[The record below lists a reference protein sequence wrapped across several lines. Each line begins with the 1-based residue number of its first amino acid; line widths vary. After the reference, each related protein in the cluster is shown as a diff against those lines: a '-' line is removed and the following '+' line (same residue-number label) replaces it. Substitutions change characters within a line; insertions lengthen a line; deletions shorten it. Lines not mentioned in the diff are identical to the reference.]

1 MPITLPALLDT
12 GASFSVFDK
21 AVASLLGIRDIS
33 PGTSVSSVQQMRR
46 SEMLPRYAYLHPIEI
61 EFLGHRMRIP
71 IGFVPSWD
79 EGIDNLLGMHGFFEQ
94 MQVSGAACFV

>member
-1 MPITLPALLDT
+1 
-12 GASFSVFDK
+12 
-21 AVASLLGIRDIS
+21 
-33 PGTSVSSVQQMRR
+33 
-46 SEMLPRYAYLHPIEI
+46 MLPRYAYLHPIEI

-94 MQVSGAACFV
+94 MQVAFLHRERRALFNFL